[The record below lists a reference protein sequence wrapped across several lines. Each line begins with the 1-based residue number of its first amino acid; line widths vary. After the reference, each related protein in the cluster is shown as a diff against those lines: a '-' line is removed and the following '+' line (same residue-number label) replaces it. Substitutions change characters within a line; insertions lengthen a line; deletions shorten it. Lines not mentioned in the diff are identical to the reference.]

1 MLPLMQ
7 YIQHVIDF
15 IHEAFIH
22 NGKKMMI
29 SIEHVGI
36 QHKVEELHKKSLIR
50 ESVSPC
56 DVPAL
61 LVPRKKMCK
70 SSSQRD
76 HS

>member
-1 MLPLMQ
+1 
-7 YIQHVIDF
+7 
-15 IHEAFIH
+15 
-22 NGKKMMI
+22 MMI